1 LTVEPDLA
9 RLEELLGHRF
19 RDPELFITA
28 LSHPS
33 YSYET
38 DGSRGNER
46 LEFLG
51 DAVLGMWVAE
61 LLYEAHPEWEEGL
74 LSRARAAL
82 VSGRALAQRARALD
96 LGAFLLLGRTEVAS
110 GGRDKE
116 SILAN
121 AFEALAG
128 AVYVDAGADAAR
140 ELVERLF
147 GEDIRN
153 SRALQDPKTA
163 FQEWAHAEHR
173 TTPQY
178 ALLADN
184 GIENHADR
192 FCVKVRVGEETYGT
206 GVGRTQRAAER
217 AAAEDGLVRIR
228 AT

>member
-1 LTVEPDLA
+1 MTVEPDLA

-19 RDPELFITA
+19 HDPELSITA

-33 YSYET
+33 YSYEI

-217 AAAEDGLVRIR
+217 AAAEVGLVRVR

>member
-1 LTVEPDLA
+1 MSGETNLA

-19 RDPELFITA
+19 RDPELCITA

-61 LLYEAHPEWEEGL
+61 LLYESHPEWEEGL
-74 LSRARAAL
+74 LSRARSAL
-82 VSGRALAQRARALD
+82 VSGRALAQRARDLD
-96 LGAFLLLGRTEVAS
+96 LGEFLLLGRTEIAS
-110 GGRDKE
+110 GGHDKP

-128 AVYVDAGADAAR
+128 AVYVDAGAEAVR
-140 ELVERLF
+140 EWVERLF

-153 SRALQDPKTA
+153 SQALQDAKTA

-178 ALLADN
+178 AMLADN
-184 GIENHADR
+184 GIENDAHR
-192 FCVKVRVGEETYGT
+192 FRVEVRIGEETYAT

-217 AAAEDGLVRIR
+217 AAAEDGLVRVR

>member
-1 LTVEPDLA
+1 MTVEPDLA

-19 RDPELFITA
+19 HDPELSITA

-33 YSYET
+33 YSYEI

>member
-1 LTVEPDLA
+1 MTVEPDLA

-19 RDPELFITA
+19 HDPELSITA

-217 AAAEDGLVRIR
+217 AAAEVGLVRVR

>member
-1 LTVEPDLA
+1 MTVEPDLA

-19 RDPELFITA
+19 RDPALSITA

>member
-1 LTVEPDLA
+1 MTAGPDLA
-9 RLEELLGHRF
+9 RLEGLLGHRF
-19 RDPELFITA
+19 RDPELSITA

-82 VSGRALAQRARALD
+82 VSGRALAQRARDLD
-96 LGAFLLLGRTEVAS
+96 LGDFLLLGRTEVAS
-110 GGRDKE
+110 GGHDKE

-128 AVYVDAGADAAR
+128 AVYVDAGAEAAR
-140 ELVERLF
+140 EFVERLF
-147 GEDIRN
+147 GDDIRN
-153 SRALQDPKTA
+153 SQALQDAKTA
-163 FQEWAHAEHR
+163 FQEWSHAEHR
-173 TTPQY
+173 LTPEY

-192 FCVKVRVGEETYGT
+192 FRVEVRVGEEAYGS
-206 GVGRTQRAAER
+206 GVGRTQRAAEL
-217 AAAEDGLVRIR
+217 AAAEDGLARIR

>member
-1 LTVEPDLA
+1 MTAGPDLA
-9 RLEELLGHRF
+9 RLEGLLGHRF

-51 DAVLGMWVAE
+51 DAVLGMWVVA
-61 LLYEAHPEWEEGL
+61 LLYEAHPEWEEGS
-74 LSRARAAL
+74 LSRARSAL
-82 VSGRALAQRARALD
+82 VSGRSFAQRSRD
-96 LGAFLLLGRTEVAS
+96 LGLGEFLLLGRGEIAS
-110 GGRDKE
+110 GGHEKE

-121 AFEALAG
+121 ALEALAG
-128 AVYVDAGADAAR
+128 AVYLDAGAEAVR
-140 ELVERLF
+140 GLVERLF

-153 SRALQDPKTA
+153 SQAVQDPKTA
-163 FQEWAHAEHR
+163 FQEWAQAEHL
-173 TTPQY
+173 TLPEYQ
-178 ALLADN
+178 LLEDN
-184 GIENHADR
+184 GIENHAKR
-192 FCVKVRVGEETYGT
+192 FHVEVRVGEETYGS

-217 AAAEDGLVRIR
+217 EAAEDALERVR